1 MRWLAWLF
9 GASRWT
15 FLLGHGHR
23 HHNFVLAIVLFS
35 CQLEQ
40 NNVPPYLL
48 RDNPRAGKVEKKIDG
63 KCGKCVRS
71 PFEATEKSARFNPDF
86 LSVLGVCQ
94 DVKSIL
100 SRNRRQIDV

>member
-1 MRWLAWLF
+1 MV
-9 GASRWT
+9 T
-15 FLLGHGHR
+15 
-23 HHNFVLAIVLFS
+23 AIIISYLPSSFSS

-63 KCGKCVRS
+63 KCGKCARF

-94 DVKSIL
+94 DVKSII
-100 SRNRRQIDV
+100 SEQAPD